1 MVFKRAKIFI
11 LIFVAIFI
19 FYFTSDFAL
28 LNIEKT
34 AFIVS
39 LGIDKTEEEY
49 SVTAQIAV
57 PESSIGQ
64 SSNDESVITASGK
77 TLYSAVAKIGE
88 MTGWYPKLSFCNLI
102 ILGESMLAENVFNVI
117 DFFIR
122 SYKVEDSAILCAC
135 YGQAKEILLSHSP
148 LDNISGLS
156 LAKIFVRDYNGAS
169 RILTTSIKEFSI
181 GYYSRSKS
189 SFMPKVKTIE
199 TDIDSKSGEQ
209 SASTLSEPSSGN
221 AGKQEGK
228 KAPVIYDATTSLYF
242 YNGELKGELKGDESL
257 CYSLTIRNAKDSYI
271 SVNSINDDGIFG
283 NFLFGIEKVKQLKY
297 LTFENG
303 KPTLN
308 IDLDVW
314 LSIIDTNFAEDID
327 SVSNL
332 GEMTNKMLYDC
343 KAHIVST
350 ITKVFEQT
358 KKDGCDIF
366 QIENE
371 AYKRHPKEYEK
382 HKYTLL
388 ENCLLKLNVNCINN
402 V

>member
-11 LIFVAIFI
+11 LIFIAIFV

-39 LGIDKTEEEY
+39 LGIDKVEDEY

-57 PESSIGQ
+57 PETSIGQ

-77 TLYSAVAKIGE
+77 TLYSAVTKIGE

-102 ILGESMLAENVFNVI
+102 ILGESMLSENVFNVI

-135 YGQAKEILLSHSP
+135 YGLAKEVLLSHSP

-181 GYYSRSKS
+181 GYYSRSES
-189 SFMPKVKTIE
+189 AFMPKVKTVE
-199 TDIDSKSGEQ
+199 TDIDSKSGAQ
-209 SASTLSEPSSGN
+209 SASTLSEPSSGSAN
-221 AGKQEGK
+221 ESEGK

-242 YNGELKGELKGDESL
+242 YKGEVKGELTNDESL

-271 SVNSINDDGIFG
+271 SVNSINDDGIRG
-283 NFLFGIEKVKQLKY
+283 NFLFGIEKVQNNKY
-297 LTFENG
+297 LTFNG
-303 KPTLN
+303 NEPTLN
-308 IDLDVW
+308 INLNVW

-332 GEMTNKMLYDC
+332 GEMTDKMLYDC
-343 KAHIVST
+343 KVHITNT
-350 ITKVFEQT
+350 ITEVFNKT
-358 KKDGCDIF
+358 KSAGCDLFKIK
-366 QIENE
+366 NE
-371 AYKRHPKEYEK
+371 AYKRHTKEYEK
-382 HKYTLL
+382 HKLTLL
-388 ENCLLKLNVNCINN
+388 ENCKLNLNVNCINN

>member
-11 LIFVAIFI
+11 LIFIAIFV

-39 LGIDKTEEEY
+39 LGIDKLENEY

-57 PESSIGQ
+57 PEASIGQ
-64 SSNDESVITASGK
+64 SSNDESVITANGE
-77 TLYSAVAKIGE
+77 TLYSAVTKIGE

-102 ILGESMLAENVFNVI
+102 ILGETMLSENVFSVI

-135 YGQAKEILLSHSP
+135 YGLAKEVLLSHSP

-181 GYYSRSKS
+181 GYYSRSES
-189 SFMPKVKTIE
+189 AFMPKVRTVE
-199 TDIDSKSGEQ
+199 TDVNSKSGEQ
-209 SASTLSEPSSGN
+209 SASTLSEPSSGG
-221 AGKQEGK
+221 AGEKEGK
-228 KAPVIYDATTSLYF
+228 KAPVIYDASTSLF
-242 YNGELKGELKGDESL
+242 FSKGEVKGELLGDEAL
-257 CYSLTIRNAKDSYI
+257 CFSLTMRNAKDSYI
-271 SVNSINDDGIFG
+271 SVNSVNDDGKRG
-283 NFLFGIEKVKQLKY
+283 NFLFGIEKVQSQKY
-297 LTFENG
+297 LTFDGLE
-303 KPTLN
+303 PTLN
-308 IDLDVW
+308 VNLNVW
-314 LSIIDTNFAEDID
+314 LSIIDTNLPEKID

-343 KAHIVST
+343 KAHIEST
-350 ITKVFEQT
+350 LLSVFE
-358 KKDGCDIF
+358 KSKSSGCDLFKIK
-366 QIENE
+366 NE
-371 AYKRHPKEYEK
+371 AYKRHNSIYKK
-382 HKYTLL
+382 ASSKILDD
-388 ENCLLKLNVNCINN
+388 CKLKLNVNCINN

>member
-39 LGIDKTEEEY
+39 LGIDKVENEY
-49 SVTAQIAV
+49 AVTAQIAV
-57 PESSIGQ
+57 PETAIGQ
-64 SSNDESVITASGK
+64 SSNDESVITANGK
-77 TLYSAVAKIGE
+77 TLYEAVTKIGE

-102 ILGESMLAENVFNVI
+102 ILGESMLLENVFNVV

-135 YGQAKEILLSHSP
+135 YGPAKEVLLSHSP

-181 GYYSRSKS
+181 GYYSRSES
-189 SFMPKVKTIE
+189 AFMPKVNTVE
-199 TDIDSKSGEQ
+199 TDVNSKSGEQ
-209 SASTLSEPSSGN
+209 SASTLSEPSSGSAN
-221 AGKQEGK
+221 EQEGK
-228 KAPVIYDATTSLYF
+228 KAPVIYDATTSIFF
-242 YNGELKGELKGDESL
+242 YKGEVKGELTNDESL
-257 CYSLTIRNAKDSYI
+257 CYALTIRNAKDSYI
-271 SVNSINDDGIFG
+271 SVNSISEDGVKG
-283 NFLFGIEKVKQLKY
+283 NFLFGIEKVQNKKY
-297 LTFENG
+297 LTFDGGE
-303 KPTLN
+303 PTLN
-308 IDLDVW
+308 IDLNVW
-314 LSIIDTNFAEDID
+314 LSIIDTDFAEDID
-327 SVSNL
+327 TVSNL

-343 KAHIVST
+343 KKHIETTLVS
-350 ITKVFEQT
+350 VFEKT
-358 KKDGCDIF
+358 KNSGCDLFKIK
-366 QIENE
+366 NE
-371 AYKRHPKEYEK
+371 AYKRHTSEYKK
-382 HKYTLL
+382 HKLTLL
-388 ENCLLKLNVNCINN
+388 DDCKLKLNINCINN